1 MSPIAKRSSRD
12 QGAPWGGPC
21 RGAVPLISLARTSW
35 EALPLSVR
43 AVLLMVTGCLL
54 FSIMGALV
62 KLLGQRL
69 DSFQIAFFR
78 CFFGFIAFLPFVLLK
93 KGRRAFRTT
102 HFYGHF
108 LRAAIGVAAII
119 AGFYATTRL
128 PLTDSTAISFTAPL
142 FMILTAIFLL
152 GEKVRW
158 RRGLATV
165 AGFIGVLVMVR
176 PDSGTLDVAAMVGL
190 FAAFLAALSTT
201 LIKRLS
207 TTEAAL
213 TILVYF
219 GLFSSILTAIPAYF
233 VWHPLT
239 GDDFAQLALVG
250 ALGAVGQFRQVRAY
264 ATGEL
269 MAVAPIDYSRLVF
282 AGIMGFLLFAELP
295 DRYTLVGAAIIVG
308 STLYIAYRE
317 TYLSRTHRAV
327 LAVRPIA
334 AHPEDA
340 DAPQPR
346 SDASASDAVGPL
358 SPPPLC
364 R

>member
-1 MSPIAKRSSRD
+1 MR
-12 QGAPWGGPC
+12 
-21 RGAVPLISLARTSW
+21 LARSGW
-35 EALPLSVR
+35 EGLPLAVR
-43 AVLLMVTGCLL
+43 AALLMVTGCLL

-78 CFFGFIAFLPFVLLK
+78 CFFGFLAILPFVLRK
-93 KGRRAFRTT
+93 KGHHAFRTT

-108 LRAAIGVAAII
+108 LRGAVGVAAMV
-119 AGFYATTRL
+119 AGFYAVTRL
-128 PLTDSTAISFTAPL
+128 ALTDSTAISFTAPL
-142 FMILTAIFLL
+142 FMILTAIFML

-190 FAAFLAALSTT
+190 FAAFLVALSTT

-207 TTEAAL
+207 ATEEAL

-219 GLFSSILTAIPAYF
+219 GLFSSVLTAIPAYV
-233 VWHPLT
+233 VWRPLT
-239 GDDFAQLALVG
+239 SNELALLGLVG
-250 ALGAVGQFRQVRAY
+250 ALGAVGQFCQVRAY
-264 ATGEL
+264 AAGEL
-269 MAVAPIDYSRLVF
+269 MAVAPIDYSRLIF

-317 TYLSRTHRAV
+317 THLSRLHRAA
-327 LAVRPIA
+327 LAARPA
-334 AHPEDA
+334 APHPEEPN
-340 DAPQPR
+340 APEPMPHSSGAPEPVSQLSTAELPR
-346 SDASASDAVGPL
+346 
-358 SPPPLC
+358 
-364 R
+364 

>member
-1 MSPIAKRSSRD
+1 MK
-12 QGAPWGGPC
+12 
-21 RGAVPLISLARTSW
+21 LAFRSW
-35 EALPLSVR
+35 ERLPLATR
-43 AVLLMVTGCLL
+43 AALLMVTGCLL
-54 FSIMGALV
+54 FSIMSALV

-78 CFFGFIAFLPFVLLK
+78 CLFGLLAILPFVFSK
-93 KGRRAFRTT
+93 KGNHAFRTT

-108 LRAAIGVAAII
+108 LRAALGVAGMV

-128 PLTDSTAISFTAPL
+128 PLTDSTALSFTAPL

-152 GEKVRW
+152 GEKIRW

-176 PDSGTLDVAAMVGL
+176 PDSGTLDIAAVIGL
-190 FAAFLAALSTT
+190 FAALLAALSTT

-207 TTEAAL
+207 ATEEAL

-219 GLFSSILTAIPAYF
+219 GLFSSVLTAIPAYF
-233 VWHPLT
+233 VWRPLT
-239 GDDFAQLALVG
+239 ADELVLLGLVG
-250 ALGAVGQFRQVRAY
+250 ALGAVGQFCQVRAY
-264 ATGEL
+264 AAGEL
-269 MAVAPIDYSRLVF
+269 MAVAPIDYSRLIF

-317 TYLSRTHRAV
+317 TRLSRLHRAA
-327 LAVRPIA
+327 LATRPIA
-334 AHPEDA
+334 PHPKDA
-340 DAPQPR
+340 DRDSTARAATTLAPVDR
-346 SDASASDAVGPL
+346 L
-358 SPPPLC
+358 
-364 R
+364 